1 VQLLNKLRPQLVL
14 RHAVHMLAAAPAP
27 PTSVPRD
34 QHWSAR
40 GGQRGP
46 LRPVRPRSH
55 WMRMYAYIRERERE
69 GEKEEDMAH
78 LQELFV
84 SDWSLEGEA

>member
-1 VQLLNKLRPQLVL
+1 
-14 RHAVHMLAAAPAP
+14 
-27 PTSVPRD
+27 
-34 QHWSAR
+34 
-40 GGQRGP
+40 
-46 LRPVRPRSH
+46 
-55 WMRMYAYIRERERE
+55 MYAYIRERERERERE